1 MLLLCASVCVS
12 QAQKLEGSWTGK
24 LSVQGTQL
32 TLVFHI
38 EKDKNSGFIVT
49 MDSPDQSVK
58 GVPATVNSLTA
69 DSVDIVISSIGARYL
84 GKQQGDNI
92 QGTFTQFGKSFP
104 LMLNRGVE
112 ELRRPQTPH
121 APYPYQ
127 TEEVT
132 FQNAKAN
139 AVFSG
144 TLTYPVG
151 YEQMNK
157 QKVPVVLMVTGSGQ
171 ENRNEEISDH
181 QPFLVL
187 ADYLAR
193 HGIASLR
200 YDDRGFAKSTGDA
213 SQSTMKDNAEDAR
226 CGFNYLKSLKKFG
239 KIGVMGHSEGGS
251 IAMMLAAEGLTD
263 FIVSLAGMAERGD
276 SLMLRQVYQAME
288 ARGGASFARDYC
300 KVLGAIYAYR
310 NAKKDISHPEVVLDT
325 LLKQTNVSLPALSR
339 QSLLP
344 VITMQTPWVLDFIA
358 TDMACYLPK
367 IKCPVMAVNGS
378 KDVQVDAHDNLS
390 ALRKGL
396 KPNKKNL
403 IKEYEGLNHL
413 FQHCTTGQTTEYRL
427 IEETFAPEVM
437 QDIVDWIKAL

>member
-32 TLVFHI
+32 TLVFHV
-38 EKDKNSGFIVT
+38 EKDKNNGFIVT

-69 DSVDIVISSIGARYL
+69 DSVDIAISSIGARYL
-84 GKQQGDNI
+84 GKQQGDHI
-92 QGTFTQFGKSFP
+92 QGTFTQFGRAFP
-104 LMLNRGVE
+104 LILNRGVE
-112 ELRRPQTPH
+112 EIKRPQTPH

-132 FQNAKAN
+132 FQNVKAN

-171 ENRNEEISDH
+171 ENRNEEMSDH

-187 ADYLAR
+187 ADYFAH

-226 CGFNYLKSLKKFG
+226 CGFNYLKNLKKFG

-251 IAMMLAAEGLTD
+251 IAMMLAAEGLPD
-263 FIVSLAGMAERGD
+263 FIVSLAGVAGRGD
-276 SLMLRQVYQAME
+276 SLMLKQVYQAME

-310 NAKKDISHPEVVLDT
+310 NAKKDISQPEVVLDA

-339 QSLLP
+339 QSFLP
-344 VITMQTPWVLDFIA
+344 AITMQTPWVLDFIA

>member
-1 MLLLCASVCVS
+1 MLLLCASVCAS
-12 QAQKLEGSWTGK
+12 HAQKLEGSWTGK
-24 LSVQGTQL
+24 LSVQGVQL
-32 TLVFHI
+32 TLVFHV
-38 EKDKNSGFIVT
+38 EKDKNNGFIVT

-58 GVPATVNSLTA
+58 GVPATVNSLTV

-84 GKQQGDNI
+84 GKQQGDHI
-92 QGTFTQFGKSFP
+92 QGTFTQFGRAFP
-104 LMLNRGVE
+104 LVLNRGVE
-112 ELRRPQTPH
+112 ELKRPQTPH

-171 ENRNEEISDH
+171 ENRNEEIFDH

-193 HGIASLR
+193 YGIASLR

-226 CGFNYLKSLKKFG
+226 CGFNYLKNLKKFG

-288 ARGGASFARDYC
+288 ARGGASFAHDYC

-310 NAKKDISHPEVVLDT
+310 NAKKDISHPEAVLDS

-339 QSLLP
+339 QSFLP

-358 TDMACYLPK
+358 TDMACYLAK

-437 QDIVDWIKAL
+437 QNIVDWIKAL

>member
-1 MLLLCASVCVS
+1 MLLLCASVCAS

-32 TLVFHI
+32 TLVFHV
-38 EKDKNSGFIVT
+38 EKDKNNGFIGT

-69 DSVDIVISSIGARYL
+69 DSVDIAISSIGARYL
-84 GKQQGDNI
+84 GKQQGDHI
-92 QGTFTQFGKSFP
+92 QGTFTQFGRSFP

-112 ELRRPQTPH
+112 ELKRPQTPH

-132 FQNAKAN
+132 FQNAKAS

-171 ENRNEEISDH
+171 ENRNEEMFDH

-251 IAMMLAAEGLTD
+251 IAMMLAAEGLPD

-310 NAKKDISHPEVVLDT
+310 NAKKDISHPEAVLDS
-325 LLKQTNVSLPALSR
+325 LLKQTNVSLLALSR

-367 IKCPVMAVNGS
+367 IKCPVMAVNGC

>member
-24 LSVQGTQL
+24 LSVQGVQL
-32 TLVFHI
+32 TLVFHV
-38 EKDKNSGFIVT
+38 EKDKNNGFIGT

-69 DSVDIVISSIGARYL
+69 DSVDIAISSIGARYL
-84 GKQQGDNI
+84 GKQQGDHI
-92 QGTFTQFGKSFP
+92 QGTFTQFGRSFP
-104 LMLNRGVE
+104 LVLNRGVE
-112 ELRRPQTPH
+112 ELKRPQTPH

-127 TEEVT
+127 TEDVT
-132 FQNAKAN
+132 FQNAKAS

-171 ENRNEEISDH
+171 EDRNEEMFDH

-310 NAKKDISHPEVVLDT
+310 NAKKDISHPEAVLDS

-396 KPNKKNL
+396 KTNKKNL

-437 QDIVDWIKAL
+437 QDISDWIKAL

>member
-1 MLLLCASVCVS
+1 MLLLCASVCAS
-12 QAQKLEGSWTGK
+12 HAQKLEGSWTGK

-32 TLVFHI
+32 TLVFHV
-38 EKDKNSGFIVT
+38 EKDKNNGFIGT

-58 GVPATVNSLTA
+58 GVPATVNSLTV
-69 DSVDIVISSIGARYL
+69 DSVDIAISSIGARYL

-92 QGTFTQFGKSFP
+92 QGMFTQFGRSFP

-112 ELRRPQTPH
+112 ELKRPQTPH

-171 ENRNEEISDH
+171 ENRNEEIFDH

-213 SQSTMKDNAEDAR
+213 SQSTMKDNAADAR

-251 IAMMLAAEGLTD
+251 IAMILAAEGLPD

>member
-1 MLLLCASVCVS
+1 MLLLCASVCAS
-12 QAQKLEGSWTGK
+12 HAQKLEGSWTGK

-38 EKDKNSGFIVT
+38 EKDKNNGFIVT

-69 DSVDIVISSIGARYL
+69 DSVDIAISSIGARYL
-84 GKQQGDNI
+84 GKQQGDHI
-92 QGTFTQFGKSFP
+92 QGTFTQFGRSFP

-112 ELRRPQTPH
+112 ELKRPQTPH

-171 ENRNEEISDH
+171 ENRNEEMFDH

-187 ADYLAR
+187 ADYLAH

-251 IAMMLAAEGLTD
+251 IAMMLAAEGLPD
-263 FIVSLAGMAERGD
+263 FIVSLAGMAGRGD
-276 SLMLRQVYQAME
+276 ILMLRQVYQAME

-310 NAKKDISHPEVVLDT
+310 NAKKDISRPEVVLDT

-437 QDIVDWIKAL
+437 QDISDWIKAL

>member
-1 MLLLCASVCVS
+1 
-12 QAQKLEGSWTGK
+12 
-24 LSVQGTQL
+24 
-32 TLVFHI
+32 
-38 EKDKNSGFIVT
+38 
-49 MDSPDQSVK
+49 
-58 GVPATVNSLTA
+58 
-69 DSVDIVISSIGARYL
+69 
-84 GKQQGDNI
+84 
-92 QGTFTQFGKSFP
+92 
-104 LMLNRGVE
+104 
-112 ELRRPQTPH
+112 
-121 APYPYQ
+121 
-127 TEEVT
+127 
-132 FQNAKAN
+132 
-139 AVFSG
+139 
-144 TLTYPVG
+144 
-151 YEQMNK
+151 
-157 QKVPVVLMVTGSGQ
+157 MVTGSGQ
-171 ENRNEEISDH
+171 ENRNEEIFDH

-187 ADYLAR
+187 ADYLAC

-251 IAMMLAAEGLTD
+251 IAMMLAAAGLPD
-263 FIVSLAGMAERGD
+263 FIVSLAGVAGRGD
-276 SLMLRQVYQAME
+276 SLMLKQVYQAME

-310 NAKKDISHPEVVLDT
+310 NAKKDISHPEAVLDS

-378 KDVQVDAHDNLS
+378 KDVQVDAHNNLS

>member
-1 MLLLCASVCVS
+1 MLLLCASVCAS
-12 QAQKLEGSWTGK
+12 HAQKLEGSWTGK

-32 TLVFHI
+32 TLVFHV
-38 EKDKNSGFIVT
+38 EKDKNNGFIGT

-69 DSVDIVISSIGARYL
+69 DSVDIVISPIGARYL

-104 LMLNRGVE
+104 LMLNRGAE
-112 ELRRPQTPH
+112 ELKRPQTPH
-121 APYPYQ
+121 APYPYL

-157 QKVPVVLMVTGSGQ
+157 QKVPMVLMVTGSGQ
-171 ENRNEEISDH
+171 ENRNEEIFDH

-251 IAMMLAAEGLTD
+251 IAMMLAAEGLPD
-263 FIVSLAGMAERGD
+263 FIVSLAGVSGRGD
-276 SLMLRQVYQAME
+276 SLMLKQVYQAME

-310 NAKKDISHPEVVLDT
+310 NAKKDISQPEVVLDA

>member
-1 MLLLCASVCVS
+1 M
-12 QAQKLEGSWTGK
+12 
-24 LSVQGTQL
+24 
-32 TLVFHI
+32 I
-38 EKDKNSGFIVT
+38 
-49 MDSPDQSVK
+49 
-58 GVPATVNSLTA
+58 
-69 DSVDIVISSIGARYL
+69 
-84 GKQQGDNI
+84 
-92 QGTFTQFGKSFP
+92 TFTTENIFLIGSF
-104 LMLNRGVE
+104 LVLVSI
-112 ELRRPQTPH
+112 LISKT
-121 APYPYQ
+121 
-127 TEEVT
+127 
-132 FQNAKAN
+132 
-139 AVFSG
+139 
-144 TLTYPVG
+144 G
-151 YEQMNK
+151 YRF
-157 QKVPVVLMVTGSGQ
+157 GQ
-171 ENRNEEISDH
+171 ENRNEEIFDH

-226 CGFNYLKSLKKFG
+226 CGFNYLKNLKKFG

-251 IAMMLAAEGLTD
+251 IAMMLAAEGLPD
-263 FIVSLAGMAERGD
+263 FIVSLAGVAGRGD
-276 SLMLRQVYQAME
+276 SLMLKQVYQAME
-288 ARGGASFARDYC
+288 ARGGATFARDYC

-310 NAKKDISHPEVVLDT
+310 NAKKDISHPEVVLDS

>member
-1 MLLLCASVCVS
+1 MLLLCASVCAS
-12 QAQKLEGSWTGK
+12 HAQKLEGSWTGK

-32 TLVFHI
+32 TLVFHV
-38 EKDKNSGFIVT
+38 EKDKNNGFIGT
-49 MDSPDQSVK
+49 MDSPDQCVK
-58 GVPATVNSLTA
+58 GVPATVNSLTV
-69 DSVDIVISSIGARYL
+69 DSVDIAVSSIGARYL
-84 GKQQGDNI
+84 GKQQGDHI
-92 QGTFTQFGKSFP
+92 QGTFTQFGRSFP

-112 ELRRPQTPH
+112 ELKRPQTPH

-132 FQNAKAN
+132 FQNVKAN

-144 TLTYPVG
+144 TLTYPAG

-171 ENRNEEISDH
+171 ENRNEEIFDH

-251 IAMMLAAEGLTD
+251 IAMMLAAEGLPD

-310 NAKKDISHPEVVLDT
+310 NAKKDISHPEAVLDS

-367 IKCPVMAVNGS
+367 IKCPVMAMNGS

-403 IKEYEGLNHL
+403 IKDYEGLNHL

-427 IEETFAPEVM
+427 IKETFAPEVM
-437 QDIVDWIKAL
+437 QDISDWIKAL

>member
-1 MLLLCASVCVS
+1 MLLLCASVCAS

-84 GKQQGDNI
+84 GKHQGDHI
-92 QGTFTQFGKSFP
+92 QGTFTQFGRSFP

-112 ELRRPQTPH
+112 ELKRPQTPH

-139 AVFSG
+139 AVFAG

-151 YEQMNK
+151 YERMNK

-171 ENRNEEISDH
+171 ENRNEEIFDH

-193 HGIASLR
+193 HGIASFR

-251 IAMMLAAEGLTD
+251 IAMMLAAEGLPD

-276 SLMLRQVYQAME
+276 SLMLKQVYQAME
-288 ARGGASFARDYC
+288 ARGGATFARDYC

-310 NAKKDISHPEVVLDT
+310 NAKKDISHPELVLDS

-413 FQHCTTGQTTEYRL
+413 FQHCSTGQTTEYRL

>member
-32 TLVFHI
+32 TLVFHV
-38 EKDKNSGFIVT
+38 EKDKNNGFIVT

-69 DSVDIVISSIGARYL
+69 DSVDIAISSIGARYL
-84 GKQQGDNI
+84 GKQQGDHI
-92 QGTFTQFGKSFP
+92 QGTFTQFGRAFP
-104 LMLNRGVE
+104 LILNRGVE
-112 ELRRPQTPH
+112 EIKRPQTPH

-132 FQNAKAN
+132 FQNVKAN

-171 ENRNEEISDH
+171 ENRNEEMFDH

-187 ADYLAR
+187 ADYFAH

-226 CGFNYLKSLKKFG
+226 CGFNYLKNLKKFG

-251 IAMMLAAEGLTD
+251 IAMMLAAEGLPD
-263 FIVSLAGMAERGD
+263 FIVSLAGVAGRGD
-276 SLMLRQVYQAME
+276 SLMLKQVYQAME

-310 NAKKDISHPEVVLDT
+310 NAKKDISQPEVVLDA

-339 QSLLP
+339 QSFLP
-344 VITMQTPWVLDFIA
+344 AITMQTPWVLDFIA

-437 QDIVDWIKAL
+437 QDIVDWIKVL

>member
-1 MLLLCASVCVS
+1 MLLLCVSVCAS
-12 QAQKLEGSWTGK
+12 HAQKLEGSWTGK
-24 LSVQGTQL
+24 LSVQGVQL
-32 TLVFHI
+32 TLVFHV
-38 EKDKNSGFIVT
+38 EKDKNNGFIVT

-58 GVPATVNSLTA
+58 GVPATVNSLTT
-69 DSVDIVISSIGARYL
+69 DSIDIAISSIGARYL

-112 ELRRPQTPH
+112 ELKRPQTPH

-171 ENRNEEISDH
+171 ENRNEEIFDH

-200 YDDRGFAKSTGDA
+200 YDDRGFAKSTGNA
-213 SQSTMKDNAEDAR
+213 SRSTMKDNAEDAR

-251 IAMMLAAEGLTD
+251 IAMMLAAEGLPD

-276 SLMLRQVYQAME
+276 SLMLKQVYQAME
-288 ARGGASFARDYC
+288 ARGGATFARDYC

-310 NAKKDISHPEVVLDT
+310 NAKKDISHPEVVLDS
-325 LLKQTNVSLPALSR
+325 LLKQTNVSLSALSR

-396 KPNKKNL
+396 KPSKKNL

>member
-1 MLLLCASVCVS
+1 MLLLCASVCAS

-32 TLVFHI
+32 TLVFHV
-38 EKDKNSGFIVT
+38 EKDKNNGFIGT

-69 DSVDIVISSIGARYL
+69 DSVDIAISSIGARYL
-84 GKQQGDNI
+84 GKQQGDHI
-92 QGTFTQFGKSFP
+92 QGTFTQFGRSFP

-112 ELRRPQTPH
+112 ELKRPQTPH

-132 FQNAKAN
+132 FQNAKAS

-171 ENRNEEISDH
+171 ENRNEEMFDH

-251 IAMMLAAEGLTD
+251 IAMMLAAEGLPD

-276 SLMLRQVYQAME
+276 ILMLRQVYQAME

-310 NAKKDISHPEVVLDT
+310 NAKKDISRPEVVLDT

>member
-1 MLLLCASVCVS
+1 MLLLCASVCAS
-12 QAQKLEGSWTGK
+12 HAQKLEGSWTGK

-32 TLVFHI
+32 TLVFHV
-38 EKDKNSGFIVT
+38 EKDKNNGFIGT
-49 MDSPDQSVK
+49 MDSPDQCVK
-58 GVPATVNSLTA
+58 GVPATVNSLTV
-69 DSVDIVISSIGARYL
+69 DSVDIAVSSIGARYL
-84 GKQQGDNI
+84 GKQQGDHI
-92 QGTFTQFGKSFP
+92 QGTFTQFGRSFP

-112 ELRRPQTPH
+112 ELKRPQTPH

-132 FQNAKAN
+132 FQNVKAN

-144 TLTYPVG
+144 TLTYPAG

-171 ENRNEEISDH
+171 ENRNEEIFDH

-251 IAMMLAAEGLTD
+251 IAMMLAAEGLPD

-310 NAKKDISHPEVVLDT
+310 NAKKDISHPEAVLDS

-403 IKEYEGLNHL
+403 IKDYEGLNHL

-427 IEETFAPEVM
+427 IKETFAPEVM
-437 QDIVDWIKAL
+437 QDISDWIKAL

>member
-12 QAQKLEGSWTGK
+12 QAQNLEGSWTGK
-24 LSVQGTQL
+24 LSVQGVQL
-32 TLVFHI
+32 TLVFHV
-38 EKDKNSGFIVT
+38 EKDKNSGFIGT

-69 DSVDIVISSIGARYL
+69 DSVDIAIPSVGARYL

-92 QGTFTQFGKSFP
+92 QGTFTQFGRSFP

-112 ELRRPQTPH
+112 ELKRPQTPH

-139 AVFSG
+139 AIFSG

-171 ENRNEEISDH
+171 ENRNEEIFDH

-226 CGFNYLKSLKKFG
+226 CGFSYLKSLKKFG
-239 KIGVMGHSEGGS
+239 MIGVMGHSEGGS
-251 IAMMLAAEGLTD
+251 IAMMLAAEGLPD
-263 FIVSLAGMAERGD
+263 FIVSLAGVAGRGD
-276 SLMLRQVYQAME
+276 SLMLKQVYQAME

-310 NAKKDISHPEVVLDT
+310 NAKKDISHPDVVLDS
-325 LLKQTNVSLPALSR
+325 LLKQTNVSLPALSW

-378 KDVQVDAHDNLS
+378 KDVQVAAHDNLS

>member
-12 QAQKLEGSWTGK
+12 HAQKLEGSWTGK
-24 LSVQGTQL
+24 LSVQGVQL
-32 TLVFHI
+32 TLVFHV
-38 EKDKNSGFIVT
+38 EKDKNNDFIVT

-58 GVPATVNSLTA
+58 GVPATVNSLIA
-69 DSVDIVISSIGARYL
+69 DSVDIAISSIGARYL
-84 GKQQGDNI
+84 GKLQGAHI

-112 ELRRPQTPH
+112 ELKRPQTPH

-157 QKVPVVLMVTGSGQ
+157 QKVPVLLMVTGSGQ
-171 ENRNEEISDH
+171 ENRNEEIFDH

-226 CGFNYLKSLKKFG
+226 CGLNYLKSLKKFG

-251 IAMMLAAEGLTD
+251 IAMMLAAEGLPD
-263 FIVSLAGMAERGD
+263 FIVSLAGMAGRGD
-276 SLMLRQVYQAME
+276 SLMLKQVYQAME
-288 ARGGASFARDYC
+288 VRSGASFAHDYC
-300 KVLGAIYAYR
+300 KVLGAVYAYK
-310 NAKKDISHPEVVLDT
+310 NARKDISHPEVVLDS
-325 LLKQTNVSLPALSR
+325 LLKQTNVSLPALSK

-344 VITMQTPWVLDFIA
+344 VITMQTPWILDFIA

-378 KDVQVDAHDNLS
+378 KDVQVDSHDNLS

-403 IKEYEGLNHL
+403 IKEYKGLNHL
-413 FQHCTTGQTTEYRL
+413 FQHCATGQTTEYRL

>member
-1 MLLLCASVCVS
+1 MLLLCASICAS

-24 LSVQGTQL
+24 LLVQGTQL
-32 TLVFHI
+32 TLVFHV
-38 EKDKNSGFIVT
+38 EKDKNSGFIGT

-84 GKQQGDNI
+84 GKQQGDHI
-92 QGTFTQFGKSFP
+92 QGTFTQFGRAFP

-112 ELRRPQTPH
+112 ELKRPQTPH

-144 TLTYPVG
+144 TLTYPAG

-171 ENRNEEISDH
+171 ENRNEEIFDH

-226 CGFNYLKSLKKFG
+226 CGFNYLKGLKKFG

-251 IAMMLAAEGLTD
+251 IAMMLAAEGLPD

-310 NAKKDISHPEVVLDT
+310 NAKKDISQPEVVLDA

>member
-1 MLLLCASVCVS
+1 MLLLCASVCAS
-12 QAQKLEGSWTGK
+12 QAQKLKGSWTGK

-32 TLVFHI
+32 TLVFHF
-38 EKDKNSGFIVT
+38 EKDKNNGFIVT

-58 GVPATVNSLTA
+58 GVPATMNSLTA
-69 DSVDIVISSIGARYL
+69 DSVDIAVSSIGARYL
-84 GKQQGDNI
+84 GKQQGDHI
-92 QGTFTQFGKSFP
+92 QGVFTQFGRSFS

-112 ELRRPQTPH
+112 ELKRPQTPH

-132 FQNAKAN
+132 FQNAKAS

-171 ENRNEEISDH
+171 ENRNEEMFDH

-251 IAMMLAAEGLTD
+251 IAMMLAAEGLPD

-276 SLMLRQVYQAME
+276 ILMLRQVYQAME

-310 NAKKDISHPEVVLDT
+310 NAKKDISRPEVVLDT

-437 QDIVDWIKAL
+437 QDISDWIKAL